1 MAGAA
6 LELKRELGLRDL
18 VLFNLAAVVSTRW
31 IAAAAHAGSGSLTL
45 WALAGVFFLVPCALV
60 VAHLSRRFPEQGGF
74 YVWTREAFGDWHAY
88 VCGLFYFLN
97 NLFWIPG
104 VLIAT
109 VGMMA
114 SAIPPLSA
122 HAESPSFVLPA
133 ALILLLIIVAVN
145 YVGLRVG
152 KWVDNLGGV
161 SVYLIWVWLVAAA
174 VVMFIYRGSATRFQ
188 FSPTWDWQKLNFW
201 SQLAFGMTGLEL
213 SPIISG
219 EIRDPKRSIFRATW
233 ISAVLI
239 ILFYIAGTGAIL
251 TILAPDRVSPV
262 VGLTQA
268 GVQVAQETGAQWVPL
283 LIALGIL
290 LSLGGQL
297 GTYVGACARLP
308 FVIGISNLLPP
319 AFARLH
325 PRYGTPYVSILIL
338 GIGSAALLLI
348 SQMGETFRAAYQTT
362 IDLSVITLF
371 IPFLYIFAAAWKFG
385 QRLSG
390 AMGLA
395 VSTLAIVF
403 SFIPTADVSSVWRFE
418 LKLIG
423 GCLLLLAIAHL
434 FYRRYQP
441 QAAA

>member
-1 MAGAA
+1 MAERA
-6 LELKRELGLRDL
+6 LELNRELGLRDL

-109 VGMMA
+109 VGMMTN
-114 SAIPPLSA
+114 AIPRLSA
-122 HAESPSFVLPA
+122 HAERPAFVVPVA
-133 ALILLLIIVAVN
+133 MALLLVIVAAN

-161 SVYLIWVWLVAAA
+161 SVYLIWICLLAAAA
-174 VVMFIYRGSATRFQ
+174 VTVFHRGAATRFQ
-188 FSPTWDWQKLNFW
+188 FSPNWDWQKLNFW
-201 SQLAFGMTGLEL
+201 SQMAFGMTGLEL

-219 EIRDPKRSIFRATW
+219 EIRDPRRNIFRATW
-233 ISAVLI
+233 ISALLI

-262 VGLTQA
+262 IGLTQA
-268 GVQVAQETGAQWVPL
+268 GVQAARETGAQWVPL

-308 FVIGISNLLPP
+308 FVIGIAKLLPQ

-325 PRYGTPYVSILIL
+325 PRYGTPYLSILIL
-338 GIGSAALLLI
+338 GIGSAVLLLV

-390 AMGLA
+390 AVGLA
-395 VSTLAIVF
+395 VSGLAIVF

-423 GCLLLLAIAHL
+423 GCVLLLALAHL
-434 FYRRYQP
+434 FYRRYRTL
-441 QAAA
+441 AA

>member
-1 MAGAA
+1 MPDTA
-6 LELKRELGLRDL
+6 LNLKRELGLRDL
-18 VLFNLAAVVSTRW
+18 ILFNVAAVVSTRW
-31 IAAAAHAGSGSLTL
+31 IGVAAHAGSGALTL
-45 WALAGVFFLVPCALV
+45 WAFAGIFFLVPCALV
-60 VAHLSRRFPEQGGF
+60 VAHLSRRFPEQGGL
-74 YVWTREAFGDWHAY
+74 YVWTREAFGEWHAY
-88 VCGLFYFLN
+88 VCGLFYFVT

-109 VGMMA
+109 VGMLA
-114 SAIPPLSA
+114 NSFPLLSA
-122 HAESPSFVLPA
+122 RAESPSFVLPIS
-133 ALILLLIIVAVN
+133 LVLLLIIVAVN

-161 SVYLIWVWLVAAA
+161 SVYLMWFCLVIAAA
-174 VVMFIYRGSATRFQ
+174 VIYFHRGSATRFQ
-188 FSPTWDWQKLNFW
+188 LSPNWDWQKLNFW

-219 EIRDPKRSIFRATW
+219 EIRDPRRTIFRGTW
-233 ISAVLI
+233 ISALLV

-251 TILAPDRVSPV
+251 LILQPARVSPV
-262 VGLTQA
+262 IGLTQA
-268 GVQVAQETGAQWVPL
+268 GVQAANEIGAHWLPL
-283 LIALGIL
+283 VIALGII
-290 LSLGGQL
+290 LSLAGQL

-325 PRYGTPYVSILIL
+325 PRYRTPYISILIQ
-338 GIGSAALLLI
+338 GIGGAVLLLI

-390 AMGLA
+390 AFGLA

-403 SFIPTADVSSVWRFE
+403 SFIPTADVSSVWSFE
-418 LKLIG
+418 VKLLG
-423 GCLLLLAIAHL
+423 GCALLFVIARV
-434 FYRRYQP
+434 FYLRYRP
-441 QAAA
+441 AEI